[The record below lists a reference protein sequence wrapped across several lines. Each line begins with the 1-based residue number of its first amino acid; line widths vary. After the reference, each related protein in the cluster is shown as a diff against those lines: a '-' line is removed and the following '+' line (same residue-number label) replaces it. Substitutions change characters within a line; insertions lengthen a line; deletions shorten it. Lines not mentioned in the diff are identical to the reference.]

1 MKTYIKPTIDI
12 IKIQTTQLI
21 AASGD
26 TTNMGIS
33 DTTIDS
39 GTFRSREYSDDFF
52 DEE

>member
-1 MKTYIKPTIDI
+1 MKKYVKPTIEI

-26 TTNMGIS
+26 TQGVSIFDETV
-33 DTTIDS
+33 DDV
-39 GTFRSREYSDDFF
+39 TFGSRESDDFF